1 MALAAQVLDSA
12 RTHLNDEYGSL
23 WTDQKLL
30 PKLQEA
36 HRELQ
41 STLFLAG
48 IPVIND
54 VTAVLTVPANVI
66 DGQNVDMS
74 TVAGYPTNLVR
85 PIWMKERTVGQQN
98 QDFIDMIEVDFIPSI
113 SKDTRLVYWAWIGQT
128 IMLLGATNDVQVQLR
143 YRGSITVPTKVTDDC
158 VVLFSETFL
167 SYRTAALAIAS
178 TGQDDNKFRTL
189 DAMAER
195 NLDKLMRTAIKE
207 EQNLPVRRVP
217 YHRGRKSGF
226 RGPIIGGGGSTGP
239 GTAARALFFSGTIN
253 GTNGTDGNPI
263 FMITNGAPMLLALY
277 KNGQK
282 LIQGVAFTLVGSTVT
297 FLAPYIPITGD
308 LLEMIDLG

>member
-1 MALAAQVLDSA
+1 MAPASQVLESA

-23 WTDQKLL
+23 WTDQKLM

-54 VTAVLTVPANVI
+54 VSSVITVPANTV
-66 DGQNVDMS
+66 DGVNVDMS
-74 TVAGYPTNLVR
+74 AVTGYPNNLIR

-128 IMLLGATNDVQVQLR
+128 IMLLGATNDVQVLLR
-143 YRGSITVPTKVTDDC
+143 YRGSIKIPAKVTDDC

-178 TGQDDNKFRTL
+178 TGQDNLKFQML
-189 DAMAER
+189 NSQAEM
-195 NLDKLMRTAIKE
+195 NLDKLTRTAIKE
-207 EQNLPVRRVP
+207 GQNLPVRRVP

-226 RGPIIGGGGSTGP
+226 RGPIIGGGGTTG
-239 GTAARALFFSGTIN
+239 GTTTGRQLFLSGVIN
-253 GTNGTDGNPI
+253 GTNGTNGNPI
-263 FMITNGAPMLLALY
+263 FTITNGAAMQLMLY
-277 KNGQK
+277 KNGA
-282 LIQGVAFTLVGSTVT
+282 LMYPGVAYTQVGTTIT
-297 FLAPYIPITGD
+297 FNAPYIPVTGD
-308 LLEMIDLG
+308 LLYAVDGY